1 MNNRTRF
8 FATDKDR
15 TAFFLGV
22 TVLGSTAAAIS
33 AGYDR
38 DLLTEISA
46 SSVILGLIGLL
57 LVVVGLVGIVLVAIG
72 SATPVIN
79 TAIQTITGQFNKFK
93 DTGYNH

>member
-1 MNNRTRF
+1 MN
-8 FATDKDR
+8 AADKNR
-15 TAFFLGV
+15 TAFFIRV

-38 DLLTEISA
+38 DLLAAMSA
-46 SSVILGLIGLL
+46 GS
-57 LVVVGLVGIVLVAIG
+57 VVVGLIRLVLVAIG